1 MSEQEFLRTRSMPD
15 EAVEQVTVVP
25 TQPIDISDLLDQI
38 DGVLETNARQFV
50 DNFIQKGGQ

>member
-15 EAVEQVTVVP
+15 EVIEQVTVVP

>member
-1 MSEQEFLRTRSMPD
+1 MSEQEFLRIRSMPD